1 MKLSSKRPRAV
12 EIALKA
18 CFVLFGVIVL
28 SACLFAFWTSI
39 ESKVKSERF
48 DSSRWNQDTGDVM
61 WPNRLRMVDDIL
73 DSRILIGKSKDEIAR
88 TLGRDDKESGY
99 FREWNSIYRLGPER
113 GFIRMDSEW
122 LVIKFDQ
129 MGVCVEAAIKRD

>member
-1 MKLSSKRPRAV
+1 
-12 EIALKA
+12 
-18 CFVLFGVIVL
+18 
-28 SACLFAFWTSI
+28 
-39 ESKVKSERF
+39 
-48 DSSRWNQDTGDVM
+48 
-61 WPNRLRMVDDIL
+61 MVDDIL